1 MLNPSSSV
9 DNSPFSIGIKKNLKS
24 LMSGVSSVQS
34 HAWPNIFSD
43 NSMIIIESILHN
55 DRIEERISTLAYL
68 PAILNSLETHRGV
81 PQAMGPIAIIVAKSS
96 AAVKAI
102 AKLSLDISPGVNIV
116 QAFGVSDK
124 LVDLMNGCDLLVTT
138 PPAFVRLSQG
148 TSLDIFDKQRIKHL
162 IFDAVDA
169 MLEAFDSEMHSIIKT
184 CTYGPMRAPSNPQI
198 IVTSSRYVRE
208 IKAKFEPLME
218 PKKRV
223 ICINDYIEAA
233 AYFECEFELMH
244 TTSEEDKLVEF
255 LKLFEDRSYKNQRT
269 AVATIDETSMEPL
282 ARRLK
287 LAGVEH
293 SISADSWMLQ
303 KKGSFHVLLINDENL
318 KSMNLTCAE
327 HLIHFS
333 LPKSWRFFTHRF
345 SLLRDQMYLR
355 YDKKEDRTAPPAPHT
370 KILLV
375 DDNAAEFTKL
385 ISFLRSRQLMKIT
398 DRDYSSIIQVSRVFC
413 ISIRTFINFSH

>member
-1 MLNPSSSV
+1 MLKPSSSV
-9 DNSPFSIGIKKNLKS
+9 DISPFSIGIKKNLKS
-24 LMSGVSSVQS
+24 LAIDKNVSSVQS

-43 NSMIIIESILHN
+43 NSMIIIESVLHN
-55 DRIEERISTLAYL
+55 DRIEEGISTLAYL

-81 PQAMGPIAIIVAKSS
+81 PQAMGPIAIVVAKSS

-198 IVTSSRYVRE
+198 IVTASRYVRE
-208 IKAKFEPLME
+208 IKGKFEPLME

-233 AYFECEFELMH
+233 AFFKCEFELMP
-244 TTSEEDKLVEF
+244 TTNEEDKLVKF

-269 AVATIDETSMEPL
+269 VVATTDEISMESL

-287 LAGVEH
+287 LAGVEN

-303 KKGSFHVLLINDENL
+303 KKGSFHVLLINDKNL
-318 KSMNLTCAE
+318 KSLNLTCAE

-333 LPKSWRFFTHRF
+333 LPKNWRLFTHRF
-345 SLLRDQMYLR
+345 SLLLDQMHLH
-355 YDKKEDRTAPPAPHT
+355 YDKKEDSTAPHT
-370 KILLV
+370 KIFLV
-375 DDNAAEFTKL
+375 DDNIVEFTKL
-385 ISFLRSRQLMKIT
+385 ISFMRSRQLMKIT
-398 DRDYSSIIQVSRVFC
+398 DRDYSLITKVSSVFC
-413 ISIRTFINFSH
+413 IFIRTFINSSY